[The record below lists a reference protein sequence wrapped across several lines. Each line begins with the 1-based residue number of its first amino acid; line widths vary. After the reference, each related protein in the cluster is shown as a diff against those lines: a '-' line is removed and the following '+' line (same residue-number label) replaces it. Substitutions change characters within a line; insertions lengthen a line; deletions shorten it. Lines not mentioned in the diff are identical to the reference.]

1 MPIRLRILAIL
12 AIAALGLSLLPSAV
26 ATAQGVADLDGGS
39 PVADAI
45 ALSQYAYPDGA
56 TDVALARD
64 DESADALSSGF
75 AQGVID
81 GPLLLTATGSL
92 DAATE
97 SEIDRLGATTV
108 HVFGGVDAVSQA
120 VEDALTAQ
128 GLTVVRYEGATRL
141 ETALDTYAEL
151 GASAT
156 TAVLARAF
164 GVEGNP
170 TAQFADSIAG
180 GALASALGHPVLLT
194 ETGMLS
200 DSTKAAIEASPID
213 TILVLGGTAAI
224 SDATVA
230 DLRGLGVA
238 VTRLEGAERTTTAS
252 AIAGY
257 LANAPGTDV
266 TTVVL
271 VDGFD
276 EFGWASGFA
285 AAGAAADGD
294 TVVLLVN
301 GDMVPE
307 ATRAWLDANPAAGVV
322 CGPNVS
328 DIACAA
334 AGGEGRRY
342 FTHTATY
349 DVTANGNVSAE
360 IIDYWA
366 GGDMLVFTDSPN
378 ESLGMIDI
386 ATPAAPTGGGT
397 IDLGGEPTS
406 VAILGDLALV
416 GVNTSP
422 DFVNPSGELRV
433 IDLTDATTVATIDLG
448 GQPDSVAISPDG
460 TYAAIAIENERDEDA
475 NDGLIPQAPGGK
487 LVVVDTSDD
496 DPTAWTATDVDLTGL
511 ADVAP
516 SDPEVEYVDIN
527 DDNVA
532 AVSMQENN
540 HFAIVDLPTGTVTED
555 FSMGEVT
562 LEDVDATE
570 EAIGPQ
576 ESGDLQPTETITRRR
591 EADAVSWIDDDS
603 FASANEG
610 DYADADGVEGGS
622 RSWTIFNIDGTVEY
636 EAGNSLEHQ
645 LIAAGHYPEARS
657 ANKGVEPEGAET
669 GTYDDTT
676 HVFIGA
682 ERANAVG
689 VYTLDDAGAVT
700 PLQTLPTGIGP
711 EGLKAIPDEGLFV
724 VAAETNLAAEE
735 EEVGLP
741 TSIVTIY
748 THGASAPTYPML
760 TSTEVDGVPT
770 PWTAM
775 SGLAGSAEGDMLH
788 GVSDSIL
795 GVGYIYPIDASGDA
809 GLITGRIP
817 VTGASFNLDLE
828 GIAIAPEG
836 GFWLASEGRYTDD
849 GEERPN
855 ALVLT
860 DATGAVQAEYDL
872 PAALVEQATS
882 SGFEGVA
889 IGTDES
895 GSTEYVYAVVQREWA
910 DDEDN
915 TVKIARLD
923 PTDGTWAFATYEKAE
938 PESANGG
945 WVGLSEITALSDGTF
960 AIVER
965 DNQLGG
971 FAAIKRVTTVDLA
984 AATFVAYGQPL
995 QAVPVTPALDLLD
1008 ELEDASIVTPDKL
1021 EGLGITGN
1029 GHVWIA
1035 TDNDGL
1041 DDAIGQTLFMDLGT
1055 EDTVFGQG

>member
-12 AIAALGLSLLPSAV
+12 AIAALGLSVLPGAV
-26 ATAQGVADLDGGS
+26 ATAQGGADLDGGS

-45 ALSQYAYPDGA
+45 SLSQYAYPDGA
-56 TDVALARD
+56 ADVALARD

-92 DAATE
+92 DADTE
-97 SEIDRLGATTV
+97 AEIERLGATTV
-108 HVFGGVDAVSQA
+108 HVFGGVSAVSQA
-120 VEDALTAQ
+120 VEDALTGK

-141 ETALDTYAEL
+141 ETALDTWDAL
-151 GASAT
+151 GGSAT

-180 GALASALGHPVLLT
+180 GALAAALGHPVLLT
-194 ETGMLS
+194 ETDVLS
-200 DSTKAAIEASPID
+200 DSTKAALEASPID
-213 TILVLGGTAAI
+213 TVLVLGGTAAI
-224 SDATVA
+224 SDASVA
-230 DLRGLGVA
+230 ELRGLGIT
-238 VTRLEGAERTTTAS
+238 VTRLQGPERTTTAT
-252 AIAGY
+252 AIAGHV
-257 LANAPGTDV
+257 ADAPDTDV
-266 TTVVL
+266 STVVL
-271 VDGFD
+271 VDAF
-276 EFGWASGFA
+276 EPFGWASGFA

-301 GDMVPE
+301 GDMVPD
-307 ATRAWLDANPAAGVV
+307 ATRAWLDANPDVSVV

-328 DIACAA
+328 DTACAT
-334 AGGEGRRY
+334 AGRDGSY
-342 FTHTATY
+342 FTHIATF
-349 DVTANGNVSAE
+349 DVTDNGNVSAE
-360 IIDYWA
+360 IIDHWA
-366 GGDMLVFTDSPN
+366 GGDMLVYTDSPS

-386 ATPAAPTGGGT
+386 ASPSAPTAGGT

-433 IDLTDATTVATIDLG
+433 IDLTDGSTVATIDLG
-448 GQPDSVAISPDG
+448 GQPDSVAVSPDG
-460 TYAAIAIENERDEDA
+460 THAAIAIENERDEDL
-475 NDGLIPQAPGGK
+475 DGGLIPQAPGGK

-496 DPTAWTATDVDLTGL
+496 DPAAWTATDVALTGL
-511 ADVAP
+511 AEIAP
-516 SDPEVEYVDIN
+516 GDPEVEYVDIN

-532 AVSMQENN
+532 AVSLQENN
-540 HFAIVDLPTGTVTED
+540 HFAIVDLATGTVTHD

-562 LEDVDATE
+562 LDDVDATE
-570 EAIGPQ
+570 EEIGPQ
-576 ESGDLQPTETITRRR
+576 GNGDLQPNETITRRR
-591 EADAVSWIDDDS
+591 EADAVSWIDGDS
-603 FASANEG
+603 FVSANEG
-610 DYADADGVEGGS
+610 DYEDADGVEGGS
-622 RSWTIFNIDGTVEY
+622 RSWTIFNADGTVEY

-645 LIAAGHYPEARS
+645 LMAAGHYPEARS

-669 GTYDDTT
+669 GTYGDTT

-689 VYTLDDAGAVT
+689 VYTVSDGGAVT
-700 PLQTLPTGIGP
+700 PVQTLPTGIGP
-711 EGLKAIPDEGLFV
+711 EGLKAIPSEGLFV
-724 VAAETNLAAEE
+724 VAAETNLAADEE
-735 EEVGLP
+735 DPGLP

-748 THGASAPTYPML
+748 RHGATAPSYPML
-760 TSTEVDGVPT
+760 VSADAAVPT

-775 SGLAGSAEGDMLH
+775 SGLAGSAEGDILH

-795 GVGYIYPIDASGDA
+795 GVGYIHPIDVSGDT
-809 GLITGRIP
+809 GVVTGRIE
-817 VTGASFNLDLE
+817 VTGASFGLDLE
-828 GIAIAPEG
+828 GIAVAPEG

-849 GEERPN
+849 GEDRPN
-855 ALVLT
+855 ALVLA
-860 DATGAVQAEYDL
+860 DATGAVQAEYAL
-872 PAALVEQATS
+872 PAALVEHATS

-889 IGTDES
+889 VGTDES

-910 DDEDN
+910 DDAAN

-938 PESANGG
+938 PESPNGG

-965 DNQLGG
+965 DNQLGD

-984 AATFVAYGQPL
+984 AATFVAYGEALQP
-995 QAVPVTPALDLLD
+995 VTVTPALDLLD
-1008 ELEDASIVTPDKL
+1008 ELEAASIVTPDKL

-1041 DDAIGQTLFMDLGT
+1041 DDAIGQTIFLDLGT